1 MRKRWEDELYGNEE
15 ERNKKNKSFF
25 KLVAVVSNSYQLHQT
40 RVGETSLEELHQNG
54 ESGPWIHQFCKSE
67 LRESRPFDYFFFRS
81 GAVFGESGAAGA
93 VANKSSI
100 NVIHLGLLY
109 LLWCF
114 SAET

>member
-1 MRKRWEDELYGNEE
+1 MVNLAPGFTNFVNLNCVNLDRL
-15 ERNKKNKSFF
+15 
-25 KLVAVVSNSYQLHQT
+25 T
-40 RVGETSLEELHQNG
+40 
-54 ESGPWIHQFCKSE
+54 I
-67 LRESRPFDYFFFRS
+67 FFFRS